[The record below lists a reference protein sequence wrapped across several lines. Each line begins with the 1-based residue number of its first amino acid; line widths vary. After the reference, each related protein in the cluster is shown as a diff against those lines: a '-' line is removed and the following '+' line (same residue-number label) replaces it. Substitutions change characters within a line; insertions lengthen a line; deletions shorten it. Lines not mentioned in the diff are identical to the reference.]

1 MIFSR
6 NKNQDKA
13 ETEAETA
20 PAAPAQAAPVAAP
33 AQPAPVAAPAAPVQ
47 AAVSSPTPAAT
58 ATASEENARTGEV
71 DRELLA
77 RRALGAK
84 MMAASFGEI
93 VTVLMRSK
101 TYRHF
106 SLSDLDWL
114 VIPPVLT
121 QQFVLAEARK
131 GEDSIPAPIGVALW
145 ATVSPEVDQKLSSN
159 TTGPL
164 RLRPDEW
171 KSGDILWLIDAV
183 GPPQVING
191 LIDNLHKNVF
201 KGRPLKVRGRDEE
214 GKPVIKVQQ
223 LPAEGTPP
231 AAT

>member
-1 MIFSR
+1 
-6 NKNQDKA
+6 
-13 ETEAETA
+13 
-20 PAAPAQAAPVAAP
+20 
-33 AQPAPVAAPAAPVQ
+33 
-47 AAVSSPTPAAT
+47 
-58 ATASEENARTGEV
+58 
-71 DRELLA
+71 
-77 RRALGAK
+77 
-84 MMAASFGEI
+84 MMVASFGEI
-93 VTVLMRSK
+93 VTVLMRSE

-145 ATVSPEVDQKLSSN
+145 ATVSPEVDQKLASN

-191 LIDNLHKNVF
+191 LIENLHKNVF

-214 GKPVIKVQQ
+214 GKPVIKIQQ

-231 AAT
+231 AAN